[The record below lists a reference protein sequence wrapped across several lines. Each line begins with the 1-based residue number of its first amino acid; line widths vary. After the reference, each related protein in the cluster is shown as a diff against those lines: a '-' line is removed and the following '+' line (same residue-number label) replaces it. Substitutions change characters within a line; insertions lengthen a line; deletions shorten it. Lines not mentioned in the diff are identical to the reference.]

1 MTRQGLTLRILLTMA
16 SPTTEKLARAKE
28 KIIVA
33 LDVPTEDEALALVDM
48 LKDHVGYFKVGL
60 EFLTSAGIDI
70 VRKIK
75 KIGGKVFYDGKF
87 HDIPNT
93 VAGACRAAV
102 RLNVDMFTVHTSGGL
117 EMMKWAQKA
126 VKTEAQK
133 LGVKAPLIL
142 GVTVLTSINQHT
154 LKNELGVS
162 VKMQDHVLNLAKLA
176 QQAGFGG
183 IVSSPQEIEILK
195 MNLPDMKIVTPGIR
209 PAWAASQDQKRV
221 MTPADA
227 IAKGAYALVIGRA
240 ITKPPQEIGVP
251 VTATN
256 MITEEIASALP

>member
-1 MTRQGLTLRILLTMA
+1 MLAMA
-16 SPTTEKLARAKE
+16 DPITEKLAQAKK

-33 LDVPTEDEALALVDM
+33 LDVPTGDEALALVDM

-75 KIGGKVFYDGKF
+75 KTGSKVFYDGKF

-117 EMMKWAQKA
+117 EMMKWAA
-126 VKTEAQK
+126 EATRTEAHK
-133 LGVKAPLIL
+133 LGIKAPLIL
-142 GVTVLTSINQHT
+142 GVTVLTSINQNT
-154 LKNELGVS
+154 LKSELGVS
-162 VKMQDHVLNLAKLA
+162 AKMQGHVLNLAKLA

-183 IVSSPQEIEILK
+183 VVSSPQEIEILK
-195 MNLPDMKIVTPGIR
+195 RKAPGIKIVTPGIR
-209 PAWAASQDQKRV
+209 PAWAESQDQKRV
-221 MTPADA
+221 MTPGDA
-227 IAKGAYALVIGRA
+227 ISKGAYALVIGRA
-240 ITKPPQEIGVP
+240 ITKPPAEIGDP
-251 VTATN
+251 VTVIN
-256 MITEEIASALP
+256 MITAEIAAALP

>member
-1 MTRQGLTLRILLTMA
+1 MA
-16 SPTTEKLARAKE
+16 DPITEKLAQAKE

-33 LDVPTEDEALALVDM
+33 LDVPTADEALALVDM

-75 KIGGKVFYDGKF
+75 EIGGKVFYDGKF

-93 VAGACRAAV
+93 TAGACRAAV
-102 RLNVDMFTVHTSGGL
+102 RLNVDMFTIHTTGGL
-117 EMMKWAQKA
+117 EMMKWAA
-126 VKTEAQK
+126 DATRTEAQK

-142 GVTVLTSINQHT
+142 GVTVLTSINQNT
-154 LKNELGVS
+154 LKNELSVS
-162 VKMQDHVLNLAKLA
+162 TKMQEHVLNLARLA
-176 QQAGFGG
+176 RQAGFGG

-195 MNLPDMKIVTPGIR
+195 KNLPDIKIVTPGIR
-209 PAWAASQDQKRV
+209 PRWSASQDQKRV

-227 IAKGAYALVIGRA
+227 ISKGAYALVIGRA
-240 ITKPPQEIGVP
+240 ITKPPAEIGDP

-256 MITEEIASALP
+256 MITSEIAAALL

>member
-1 MTRQGLTLRILLTMA
+1 MA
-16 SPTTEKLARAKE
+16 NPTTEKLVQAKE

-33 LDVPTEDEALALVDM
+33 LDVPAEDEALALMDM

-75 KIGGKVFYDGKF
+75 NSGSKVFYDGKF

-117 EMMKWAQKA
+117 EMMKWAQEA
-126 VKTEAQK
+126 TRTEAHK
-133 LGVKAPLIL
+133 LGVIAPLIL

-154 LKNELGVS
+154 LKSELGVS
-162 VKMQDHVLNLAKLA
+162 AKLQEHVLNLAMLA
-176 QQAGFGG
+176 HQAGFGG
-183 IVSSPQEIEILK
+183 VVSSPQEIAILK
-195 MNLPDMKIVTPGIR
+195 KNVPDMKIVTPGIR
-209 PAWAASQDQKRV
+209 PTWSASQDQKRV

-227 IAKGAYALVIGRA
+227 ISKGAYALVIGRA
-240 ITKPPQEIGVP
+240 ITEPPQEIGDP

-256 MITEEIASALP
+256 MITEEIAAALP

>member
-1 MTRQGLTLRILLTMA
+1 MA
-16 SPTTEKLARAKE
+16 SPTTEKLAQAKE

-48 LKDHVGYFKVGL
+48 LKDHVGYFKIGL

-75 KIGGKVFYDGKF
+75 EIGGKVFYDGKF

-102 RLNVDMFTVHTSGGL
+102 RLNVDMFTVHATGGL
-117 EMMKWAQKA
+117 EMMKWAADATKD
-126 VKTEAQK
+126 EAKK
-133 LGVKAPLIL
+133 LGTKPPLIL
-142 GVTVLTSINQHT
+142 GITVLTSINQRT

-162 VKMQDHVLNLAKLA
+162 AKMQEHVLNLARLA
-176 QQAGFGG
+176 RQAGFGG

-195 MNLPDMKIVTPGIR
+195 KNMPDMKIITPGIR

-221 MTPADA
+221 MTPTDA

-240 ITKPPQEIGVP
+240 ITKPPAEIGDP

-256 MITEEIASALP
+256 MITAEIAAALP

>member
-1 MTRQGLTLRILLTMA
+1 MA
-16 SPTTEKLARAKE
+16 NPTTEKLAQAKE

-48 LKDHVGYFKVGL
+48 LKDHIVYFKIGL
-60 EFLTSAGIDI
+60 EFLTSAGINI
-70 VRKIK
+70 VHKIK
-75 KIGGKVFYDGKF
+75 ESGGKVFYDGKF

-102 RLNVDMFTVHTSGGL
+102 RLHVDMFTVHTIGGL
-117 EMMKWAQKA
+117 EMMKWAQEA
-126 VKTEAQK
+126 TGTEAQK
-133 LGVKAPLIL
+133 LGVKAPMIL
-142 GVTVLTSINQHT
+142 GVTVLTSINQRT
-154 LKNELGVS
+154 LKSELGVS
-162 VKMQDHVLNLAKLA
+162 AKMQEHVLNLAKLA

-183 IVSSPQEIEILK
+183 VVSSPQEIEILK
-195 MNLPDMKIVTPGIR
+195 KNMPDMKIVTPGIR

-240 ITKPPQEIGVP
+240 LTKPPPEIGGP

-256 MITEEIASALP
+256 MITAEIAAALP